1 MHDTR
6 LEEVAIGMVL
16 LGTVSLIG
24 NISASQ
30 NVMTSGCF

>member
-6 LEEVAIGMVL
+6 LEEVAIEMVL
-16 LGTVSLIG
+16 LSTVSLIG

-30 NVMTSGCF
+30 KVMTSGCF